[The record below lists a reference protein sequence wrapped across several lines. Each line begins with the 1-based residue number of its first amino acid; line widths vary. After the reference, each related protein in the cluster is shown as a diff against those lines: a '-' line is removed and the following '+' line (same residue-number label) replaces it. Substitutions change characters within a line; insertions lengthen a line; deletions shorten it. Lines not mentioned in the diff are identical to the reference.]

1 MIKHIVMF
9 KFKDFSCGR
18 NKQENILL
26 VKESLQSLP
35 SKIKEIKSFE
45 LGVNIIPA
53 SNAYDLVLLSE
64 FISPEELVSYQ
75 KHPEHVRVA
84 EVAGQ
89 VCESR
94 IVVDYVS
101 DDK

>member
-1 MIKHIVMF
+1 
-9 KFKDFSCGR
+9 
-18 NKQENILL
+18 
-26 VKESLQSLP
+26 
-35 SKIKEIKSFE
+35 
-45 LGVNIIPA
+45 
-53 SNAYDLVLLSE
+53 VLLSE

-94 IVVDYVS
+94 IVVDYAC
-101 DDK
+101 

>member
-1 MIKHIVMF
+1 MNSHYEQKPKSSGGQNNF
-9 KFKDFSCGR
+9 
-18 NKQENILL
+18 
-26 VKESLQSLP
+26 
-35 SKIKEIKSFE
+35 KEIKYFE

-64 FISPEELVSYQ
+64 FMSPEELVSYQ

-94 IVVDYVS
+94 IVVDYAC
-101 DDK
+101 

>member
-1 MIKHIVMF
+1 MWQEQAGEHPFSEGIVA
-9 KFKDFSCGR
+9 
-18 NKQENILL
+18 
-26 VKESLQSLP
+26 VP
-35 SKIKEIKSFE
+35 SPRIKEIKSFE

-64 FISPEELVSYQ
+64 FMSPEELVSYQ

-94 IVVDYVS
+94 IVVDYAC
-101 DDK
+101 

>member
-9 KFKDFSCGR
+9 KFKDISSGR
-18 NKQENILL
+18 NKEENIQL

-35 SKIKEIKSFE
+35 PKIKEIRSFE

-64 FISPEELVSYQ
+64 FTSIEELVRYQ
-75 KHPEHVRVA
+75 KHPEHLKVA

-94 IVVDYVS
+94 IVVDYTC
-101 DDK
+101 

>member
-9 KFKDFSCGR
+9 KFKDISSGR
-18 NKQENILL
+18 NKEENIQL

-35 SKIKEIKSFE
+35 PKIKEIRSFE

-64 FISPEELVSYQ
+64 FTSIEELVRYQ
-75 KHPEHVRVA
+75 HPEHLKVA
-84 EVAGQ
+84 EVVGQ
-89 VCESR
+89 VCQSR
-94 IVVDYVS
+94 IVVDYNL
-101 DDK
+101 

>member
-35 SKIKEIKSFE
+35 PMIKEIKYFE

-64 FISPEELVSYQ
+64 FTSPEELVSYQ

-94 IVVDYVS
+94 IVVDYAC
-101 DDK
+101 

>member
-35 SKIKEIKSFE
+35 PMIKERKYLE

-64 FISPEELVSYQ
+64 FMSPEELVSYQ

-94 IVVDYVS
+94 IVVDYTC
-101 DDK
+101 

>member
-1 MIKHIVMF
+1 M
-9 KFKDFSCGR
+9 
-18 NKQENILL
+18 
-26 VKESLQSLP
+26 KESLQSLP
-35 SKIKEIKSFE
+35 PKIKEIKSFE

-75 KHPEHVRVA
+75 KHSDHVRVA

-94 IVVDYVS
+94 IVVDYAC
-101 DDK
+101 

>member
-1 MIKHIVMF
+1 LWQEQAGEHPFSEGIVA
-9 KFKDFSCGR
+9 
-18 NKQENILL
+18 
-26 VKESLQSLP
+26 VP
-35 SKIKEIKSFE
+35 SPHDHFE

-64 FISPEELVSYQ
+64 FMSPEELVSYQ

-94 IVVDYVS
+94 IVVDYTC
-101 DDK
+101 

>member
-9 KFKDFSCGR
+9 KFKEFSLER
-18 NKQENILL
+18 DKQENIQL
-26 VKESLQSLP
+26 VKESLQSLSP
-35 SKIKEIKSFE
+35 KIREIESFE
-45 LGVNIIPA
+45 LGVNLASA

-64 FISPEELVSYQ
+64 FTSPEELVSYQ

-94 IVVDYVS
+94 IVVDYAC
-101 DDK
+101 

>member
-35 SKIKEIKSFE
+35 PMIKEIKYFE

-64 FISPEELVSYQ
+64 FMSPEELVRYQ
-75 KHPEHVRVA
+75 KHPEHLKVA
-84 EVAGQ
+84 EVVGQ
-89 VCESR
+89 VCQSR
-94 IVVDYVS
+94 IVVDYNL
-101 DDK
+101 